1 MIKDVIT
8 VSKYDKLGYV
18 ADLMFESNIRGLPV
32 VDEDSGK
39 IIGIVTIRDL
49 IKAVVQ

>member
-1 MIKDVIT
+1 
-8 VSKYDKLGYV
+8 
-18 ADLMFESNIRGLPV
+18 MFESNIRGLPV